1 MRKWI
6 HIDCANK
13 AELLRQLIHLTD
25 AFEQAVILTDQLE
38 GQQGYYND
46 LKSFDLLAGFGALN
60 QFTGAFSELPKA
72 LEQEDWYMGFFSYDL
87 KNELHPLNPQ
97 AEDPI
102 ISFPDIY
109 FLRPQWMIKEVDGK
123 YLLGYDPRVDSE
135 ATARQL
141 LLKIRK
147 LNPQPLKTSSTVIDL
162 KPAISESTYIQ
173 TVDSIQNHIHRG
185 DIYEMNYCMEFAAD
199 KAVIDPGLIFMEIL
213 KHAPMPFS
221 AFLKMGTKYVLSA
234 SPERYLKKKEQLL
247 VSMPMKG
254 TAPRG
259 ADPHEDRHHLHQLI
273 HSVKE
278 RAENI
283 MITDLVRND
292 LSMVA
297 QKGSVKVLEL
307 CGAYPFPQV
316 FQVVSTVSATM
327 PKEAEWTRAMAA
339 TFPMGSMTGAPKHSA
354 MQLIDRYEKRQRGL
368 FSGAIGYIS
377 PEKNFDFNVVIRTLL
392 YDESTQRLSYS
403 AGSAITALS
412 DPRQEYRECLLKA
425 AMVRKILAG
434 KA

>member
-1 MRKWI
+1 MRNWI
-6 HIDCANK
+6 HFDCADK
-13 AELLRQLIHLTD
+13 KELLSQLILLTGE
-25 AFEQAVILTDQLE
+25 FEQAVILTDHLE
-38 GQQGYYND
+38 GQQGYYRD
-46 LKSFDLLAGFGALN
+46 LKSFDLLAGFGAVN
-60 QFTGAFSELPKA
+60 QFAGAFSGLKKA
-72 LEQEDWYMGFFSYDL
+72 LAQDDWYLGFLSYDL
-87 KNELHPLNPQ
+87 KDELHPLASHSGSAQ
-97 AEDPI
+97 IE
-102 ISFPDIY
+102 FPKLWFY
-109 FLRPQWMIKEVDGK
+109 QPRWLIKEADGK
-123 YLLGYDPRVDSE
+123 FQLGYDPGLDSE

-141 LLKIRK
+141 LQKIQN
-147 LNPQPLKTSSTVIDL
+147 LNPQHLKPSRQAIDL
-162 KPAISESTYIQ
+162 KPVITESAYIQ

-185 DIYEMNYCMEFAAD
+185 DIYEMNYCMEFTAD
-199 KAVIDPGLIFMEIL
+199 KVTIDPGQTFLEIL

-234 SPERYLKKKEQLL
+234 SPERFLTKRGTQL

-259 ADPHEDRHHLHQLI
+259 ADHEQDRNNLHQLT

-292 LSMVA
+292 LSIVA
-297 QKGSVKVLEL
+297 QKGSVEVLEL
-307 CGAYPFPQV
+307 CGIYPFPQV
-316 FQVVSTVSATM
+316 FQAVSTVSATM
-327 PKEAEWTRAMAA
+327 AKEAEWTSAIAA
-339 TFPMGSMTGAPKHSA
+339 TFPMGSMTGAPKHRA
-354 MQLIDRYEKRQRGL
+354 MQLIDHFEKRQRGL

-377 PEKNFDFNVVIRTLL
+377 PGKDFDFNVVIRTLL
-392 YDESTQRLSYS
+392 YDEATKRLSYS

-412 DPRQEYRECLLKA
+412 DPRQEYGECLLKA